1 MFCKNC
7 GNEIREDEKFCS
19 KCGYDIIEK
28 SHDLDCVTKISTP
41 LFLLFSFLTLGI
53 YVIVKWYRITGD
65 IRKIIS
71 REETVSPLIITTGF
85 IINILYYFIC
95 AYLDM
100 TSIALDVLTY
110 GFFQF
115 LFGLLFYLS
124 SLLIYCHLIYR
135 ILNNIKKIAR
145 IKQNKDLK
153 YNKFW
158 AFIFGL
164 LYINFVLN
172 TYDQRLVEN
181 IK

>member
-7 GNEIREDEKFCS
+7 GNKIREDEKFCS

-53 YVIVKWYRITGD
+53 YAIIKWYRITGD

-85 IINILYYFIC
+85 MIDLLRILVKGYRN
-95 AYLDM
+95 M
-100 TSIALDVLTY
+100 TSTALDVSTY

-115 LFGLLFYLS
+115 SFGLLFLVCS
-124 SLLIYCHLIYR
+124 ILIYCHVTYHT
-135 ILNNIKKIAR
+135 LNNIKKIAR

>member
-53 YVIVKWYRITGD
+53 YAIVKWYRITGD

-71 REETVSPLIITTGF
+71 REETVSPLVITTGF
-85 IINILYYFIC
+85 MI
-95 AYLDM
+95 YLLKIFVNGYRRM
-100 TSIALDVLTY
+100 TFTVLDVSTY

-115 LFGLLFYLS
+115 SFGLLFLVCS
-124 SLLIYCHLIYR
+124 ILIYCHVTYR
-135 ILNNIKKIAR
+135 TLNNIKKIAR

>member
-41 LFLLFSFLTLGI
+41 LFMLFNFLTVGI
-53 YVIVKWYRITGD
+53 YSVIKWYRITGD
-65 IRKIIS
+65 IRKIS
-71 REETVSPLIITTGF
+71 VREETVSPLIITTGF
-85 IINILYYFIC
+85 IISLLNAFVNE
-95 AYLDM
+95 YLDE
-100 TSIALDVLTY
+100 TSTALNISTY

-115 LFGLLFYLS
+115 LFGLLFLACS
-124 SLLIYCHLIYR
+124 ILIHCHVTYHT
-135 ILNNIKKIAR
+135 LNNIKKIAR

-181 IK
+181 VK

>member
-53 YVIVKWYRITGD
+53 YAIIKWYRITGD
-65 IRKIIS
+65 IRKIS
-71 REETVSPLIITTGF
+71 VREETVSPLIITTGF
-85 IINILYYFIC
+85 IISLLNTFVNE
-95 AYLDM
+95 YLDE
-100 TSIALDVLTY
+100 TSTALNISTY

-115 LFGLLFYLS
+115 SFGLLFLVCS
-124 SLLIYCHLIYR
+124 ILIHCHVTYHT
-135 ILNNIKKIAR
+135 LNNIKKIAR

-158 AFIFGL
+158 AFICGL